1 MSIQKNIEIV
11 REKIAKAVVKSNR
24 NLEEVTLIGVSKTV
38 EIPQIIESFKYN
50 IEDIGENK
58 PQEILDKYDQLK
70 SYNKKIHFIGHLQ
83 TNKIKYIIDKVNLI
97 HSIDRYSLIEAL
109 DKKLK
114 TENKFMDVLIQIN
127 IAKEE
132 TKGGFYIEELDDVI
146 EFIRKYQNIKVKGFM
161 VMAPYT
167 ENPEEVRWVF
177 KEAKILLDK
186 YKNINCD
193 WADFEELSMGMSN
206 DFEIAI
212 EEGATLIRVGSAIYG
227 ERDY

>member
-11 REKIAKAVVKSNR
+11 REKIALAAAKSNR
-24 NLEEVTLIGVSKTV
+24 NLEEIKLIGVSKTV
-38 EIPQIIESFKYN
+38 EITKIIESFQYD

-70 SYNKKIHFIGHLQ
+70 NYNKKIHFIGHLQ

-114 TENKFMDVLIQIN
+114 IENKSMDVLIQIN
-127 IAKEE
+127 IAKED

-146 EFIRKYQNIKVKGFM
+146 EFIRKYKNLRVKGFM

-167 ENPEEVRWVF
+167 ENPEDVRWVF

-186 YKNINCD
+186 YKNMHYD